1 MSCSRHMEWEPL
13 EERSTGMASQAEM
26 SGMSWGGIQDR
37 NNSWAF
43 MRLRATGQAV
53 LALSVHLPN
62 EKTALGEQIRRAV
75 ITNLPAWAASL
86 SSALGLPDVPV
97 VVGGDLNSDQD
108 RQPGGA
114 HALLARAGY
123 VDGFTVKD
131 CVNDRDPT
139 INKNGVINAR
149 FGGWP
154 SKPYRCIR
162 LATPIDYVFA
172 KGLSRCALSYS
183 CGCVATVRSTSVS
196 GPAITTR
203 SW

>member
-1 MSCSRHMEWEPL
+1 MEWEPL
-13 EERSTGMASQAEM
+13 DERSTGMASQAEM

-123 VDGFTVKD
+123 VDGFTVRD
-131 CVNDRDPT
+131 CVNDRYAT

-154 SKPYRCIR
+154 SRPYKHKPAGDAYRVR
-162 LATPIDYVFA
+162 LREGSFPVRFELLLRLRGDGSFDERFRSGDHNPVVVT
-172 KGLSRCALSYS
+172 RAL
-183 CGCVATVRSTSVS
+183 
-196 GPAITTR
+196 
-203 SW
+203 